1 MSIDVHEGGDTI
13 GKRNTPCISKGRE
26 LIITGSRQN
35 NNIHDAL
42 KPPYY
47 GHRDGYGINDEGPQ
61 TLESSLEPDESQD
74 TSVISAQHS
83 GVYDISGN
91 IKDNNNKFQN
101 PRYKSNARFDYRS
114 NNNGPTMTKS
124 NARSTNNNNNDVE
137 STINDKAKLQG
148 YIFRKRLLMAEAN
161 ETVL

>member
-1 MSIDVHEGGDTI
+1 M
-13 GKRNTPCISKGRE
+13 
-26 LIITGSRQN
+26 
-35 NNIHDAL
+35 HDPL
-42 KPPYY
+42 KSSYY
-47 GHRDGYGINDEGPQ
+47 NHRKGYGISEEGPQ

-91 IKDNNNKFQN
+91 IKENNNKFQN
-101 PRYKSNARFDYRS
+101 QRQKNNSRFDYR
-114 NNNGPTMTKS
+114 NNNEPSLSMNNG
-124 NARSTNNNNNDVE
+124 RSRNNNNDME

-148 YIFRKRLLMAEAN
+148 YIFRKRLLMTEAN